1 MEKGKIKYLGN
12 LDIEPKNEEK
22 KLTDVLKIKESN
34 DGITFTFD
42 TDSLLLKPGN
52 KDIIIKNNHV
62 QYVYDHHSLKLHR

>member
-42 TDSLLLKPGN
+42 TDSLLLKPE
-52 KDIIIKNNHV
+52 IKISSSKTIMYNMFMTITH
-62 QYVYDHHSLKLHR
+62 